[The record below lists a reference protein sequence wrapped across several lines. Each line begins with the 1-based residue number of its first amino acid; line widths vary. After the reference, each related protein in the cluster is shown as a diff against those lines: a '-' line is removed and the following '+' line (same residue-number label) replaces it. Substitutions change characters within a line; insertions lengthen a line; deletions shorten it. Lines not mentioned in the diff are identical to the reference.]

1 MKIAMW
7 SPLRRPE
14 SRRRWATW
22 FAPASYSANVN
33 VRPEG
38 AMMMA
43 G

>member
-22 FAPASYSANVN
+22 FAPASYSANVK

-38 AMMMA
+38 AMIMA